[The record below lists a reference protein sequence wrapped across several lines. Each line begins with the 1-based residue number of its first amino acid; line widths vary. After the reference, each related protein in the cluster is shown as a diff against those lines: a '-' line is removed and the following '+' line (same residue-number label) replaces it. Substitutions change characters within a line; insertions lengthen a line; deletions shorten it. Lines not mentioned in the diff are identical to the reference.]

1 MGYPKSAQ
9 TFTDGFLKLL
19 SAHPIHIVVWG
30 NFPFNSSFNN
40 NTPSYLRIWKSYN
53 PKHCERSSESIPDDG
68 FVKLL
73 AAAPLPDTVQAVGVG
88 AVGEDAKLALPG
100 GLLHDDLHA
109 DAADDILALL
119 VEESLLHLLLVLLQ
133 TCLENS
139 DLELD

>member
-1 MGYPKSAQ
+1 MNQSKNIRLMNFSRS
-9 TFTDGFLKLL
+9 TKFLQAR
-19 SAHPIHIVVWG
+19 SI
-30 NFPFNSSFNN
+30 NSSFNN
-40 NTPSYLRIWKSYN
+40 NTPSYLWIWKSYN
-53 PKHCERSSESIPDDG
+53 PKHCERSSGSIPDDG

-88 AVGEDAKLALPG
+88 AVGEDAKLALPW

-133 TCLENS
+133 TRLGDS
-139 DLELD
+139 DLDFD